1 MKREEMTLEK
11 AEKIVD
17 NMYQSRWEECG
28 VCEGNTI
35 HMGNLDNLQYTELE
49 RASIL
54 LLRVEMRLSN
64 ENTNLK
70 QALLDIREYVIEE
83 RNFNNNQIREYKT
96 CIETNLNG
104 NFNDKEKENM
114 KYCMSVNI
122 CINYKLN
129 DILQIIDKV
138 LGSDKNE

>member
-11 AEKIVD
+11 AEKIID

-35 HMGNLDNLQYTELE
+35 HMGNLDNLQYNELE

-64 ENTNLK
+64 ENANLK
-70 QALLDIREYVIEE
+70 QTLLDIREYMLNHSELGQAEDLDYYVI
-83 RNFNNNQIREYKT
+83 RQ
-96 CIETNLNG
+96 
-104 NFNDKEKENM
+104 
-114 KYCMSVNI
+114 
-122 CINYKLN
+122 
-129 DILQIIDKV
+129 DILQIIDKI
-138 LGSDKNE
+138 LGGSDE